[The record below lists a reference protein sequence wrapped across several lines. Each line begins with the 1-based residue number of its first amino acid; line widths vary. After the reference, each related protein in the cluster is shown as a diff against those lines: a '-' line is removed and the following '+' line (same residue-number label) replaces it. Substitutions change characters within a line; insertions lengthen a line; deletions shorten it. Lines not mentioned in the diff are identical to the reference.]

1 MLGLGALKVGT
12 TPLSL
17 AAVEQRGRERS
28 ADRHFIR
35 TSQLTSFGVVT
46 SFQEP
51 TLTVAGATPVAGFA
65 LNFPVGAL
73 ENT

>member
-12 TPLSL
+12 TPFSL
-17 AAVEQRGRERS
+17 AAVEQRGHERS
-28 ADRHFIR
+28 AVRHFIR
-35 TSQLTSFGVVT
+35 TSQLTLLGVVT
-46 SFQEP
+46 SLLEP

-65 LNFPVGAL
+65 LIFPVGAL